1 MIYQQMMSDQYCT
14 ESDDFEQLNGKVSN
28 VAAMTSME
36 IK

>member
-1 MIYQQMMSDQYCT
+1 MMSDHYCT
-14 ESDDFEQLNGKVSN
+14 EGEDFEQLNGKVSN